1 MSDNSK
7 QQCCKQKFK
16 FLRGYNAVLSS
27 SFFIKDKQG
36 KERDRRG
43 MTGGVFFLFFHVL
56 KNSSE
61 EFPFSSVHSIL
72 LPYSHFRQNIAVSR
86 LFLVLPIDS

>member
-27 SFFIKDKQG
+27 SFISKIS
-36 KERDRRG
+36 KERKG
-43 MTGGVFFLFFHVL
+43 IV
-56 KNSSE
+56 E
-61 EFPFSSVHSIL
+61 E
-72 LPYSHFRQNIAVSR
+72 
-86 LFLVLPIDS
+86 